1 MVPGLHRYEAY
12 VCGPA
17 GMTRAVVAALRASG
31 LRRRRIHHETFD
43 F

>member
-1 MVPGLHRYEAY
+1 VF

-17 GMTRAVVAALRASG
+17 GMTRAVTGALRSAG
-31 LRRRRIHHETFD
+31 VPRRHIHAESFE

>member
-1 MVPGLHRYEAY
+1 
-12 VCGPA
+12 
-17 GMTRAVVAALRASG
+17 MTRAVVAALRASG

>member
-1 MVPGLHRYEAY
+1 

-17 GMTRAVVAALRASG
+17 GMTRAAVAALRANG
-31 LRRRRIHHETFD
+31 IRRHRIHHETFD